1 MQRGVKMKIIL
12 LDGYTTTFDG
22 IGYGRLS
29 ELGELTAYDYT
40 PQDKAYERAIGAD
53 ILITNKCIITDDII
67 TDNPHLKGIAL
78 MSTGVN
84 VVNTSLAAERNIP
97 VCNIPAYSTNAV
109 AQHTFALILALTNR
123 AELHSGK
130 VYAGEWS
137 RCRDFT
143 FFASKIIELA
153 GKTLGIV
160 GYGSIGRAVAKIAKA
175 FGMNVVICSGHQITG
190 ERNLSMR
197 ELFALS
203 DIVTLHCPLN
213 PATEGMV
220 NMSLLGLMK
229 PDALLIN
236 TSRGPIIN
244 ENDLADALN
253 RGIIGG
259 AAVDVLSKEPPTD
272 GNPLLKARN
281 CIITPH
287 IAWGAKETRKRLISI
302 LCDNVEGII
311 TGNIQNRVN

>member
-1 MQRGVKMKIIL
+1 
-12 LDGYTTTFDG
+12 
-22 IGYGRLS
+22 
-29 ELGELTAYDYT
+29 
-40 PQDKAYERAIGAD
+40 
-53 ILITNKCIITDDII
+53 
-67 TDNPHLKGIAL
+67 
-78 MSTGVN
+78 
-84 VVNTSLAAERNIP
+84 
-97 VCNIPAYSTNAV
+97 
-109 AQHTFALILALTNR
+109 
-123 AELHSGK
+123 
-130 VYAGEWS
+130 
-137 RCRDFT
+137 
-143 FFASKIIELA
+143 
-153 GKTLGIV
+153 
-160 GYGSIGRAVAKIAKA
+160 
-175 FGMNVVICSGHQITG
+175 
-190 ERNLSMR
+190 MR